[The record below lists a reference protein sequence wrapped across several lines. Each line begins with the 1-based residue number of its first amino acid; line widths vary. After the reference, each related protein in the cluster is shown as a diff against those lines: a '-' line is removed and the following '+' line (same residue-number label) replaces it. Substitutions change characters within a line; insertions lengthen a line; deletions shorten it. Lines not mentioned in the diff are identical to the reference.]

1 MTTDRPPHSVDLD
14 DLTALHPLD
23 DALALMYYGW
33 RGMTREADAYLATLG
48 LSRVHHRILYTIA
61 RRDGLTVSDLL
72 AVLRITKQALHRPM
86 KHLQDGGLITTSR
99 DPAHHRYKRLHLTVM
114 GQSVE
119 DQASGHE
126 RRRMEQAFAD
136 AGPAARDAWA
146 AVMASLGRYA

>member
-1 MTTDRPPHSVDLD
+1 MPADRPPLDVDLD
-14 DLTALHPLD
+14 DLKALHPLD

-33 RGMTREADAYLATLG
+33 RGMTRDADAFLATLG

-61 RRDGLTVSDLL
+61 RRDGLTVGDLL
-72 AVLRITKQALHRPM
+72 GVLRITKQALHRPM
-86 KHLQDGGLITTSR
+86 KHLQDGGLVSTSR
-99 DPAHHRYKRLHLTVM
+99 DPAHHRYKRLHLTAL
-114 GQSVE
+114 GRSVE

-126 RRRMEQAFAD
+126 RRMMAEAFAN